1 MPVRVHT
8 RSRVHVHMNLYLGN
22 RYRMTARSV
31 TRANHMFSN
40 TLDELGKMDFAVSVI
55 YRSR

>member
-1 MPVRVHT
+1 MPV
-8 RSRVHVHMNLYLGN
+8 RVHVHMNLYLGN

-40 TLDELGKMDFAVSVI
+40 TVSI
-55 YRSR
+55 PRQSRGLY